1 MLITRNRGFA
11 LIEVMIAATIIAIGL
26 SGVGALM
33 LSTLQA
39 TQDSSQVSQAM
50 WISNDLAGRI
60 QSNRRGALDND
71 YAISGSMDCNVIP
84 GNMCATHVANGLTVE
99 PNPCSPAQMA
109 AFDIW
114 NALCGTDTDS
124 LDAAG
129 EFLRNPSIQST
140 CSGIRSDGKCDQY
153 TTVLTWSSANQNS
166 TVNTYINIVQVEPR

>member
-1 MLITRNRGFA
+1 MLIKRNRGFA

-71 YAISGSMDCNVIP
+71 YAISGSMDCNAIP
-84 GNMCATHVANGLTVE
+84 
-99 PNPCSPAQMA
+99 
-109 AFDIW
+109 
-114 NALCGTDTDS
+114 
-124 LDAAG
+124 
-129 EFLRNPSIQST
+129 
-140 CSGIRSDGKCDQY
+140 
-153 TTVLTWSSANQNS
+153 
-166 TVNTYINIVQVEPR
+166 